1 MHQKL
6 FSNLQFE
13 PELSSLFFTT
23 VRNKTKHGLIVRW
36 THILKDI
43 KENWFL
49 MKWLYMYSDLIFI
62 RLLYPFALTEQK
74 LFKSK
79 LPESKL
85 NFRHCPWSLLQ
96 LSEIYCLVR
105 YCGEIKWYLSRTEH
119 NTTADLVL
127 LSFANKELDWKVA
140 EPKQSITKKDIK
152 MKCSV
157 THTSDR
163 DEAIP
168 VLKDITLSM
177 FVNTQFYNFIF
188 NINIKYLQI
197 FLLDFQ
203 D

>member
-1 MHQKL
+1 M
-6 FSNLQFE
+6 
-13 PELSSLFFTT
+13 
-23 VRNKTKHGLIVRW
+23 
-36 THILKDI
+36 
-43 KENWFL
+43 
-49 MKWLYMYSDLIFI
+49 
-62 RLLYPFALTEQK
+62 
-74 LFKSK
+74 
-79 LPESKL
+79 
-85 NFRHCPWSLLQ
+85 
-96 LSEIYCLVR
+96 VR